1 MACESHSRAVEGDMG
16 PEEGRF
22 EGVGGAGA
30 QGALVVT
37 NMKMRVTSMKGGGV
51 GGEDASEITTGLCV
65 AERLHIY
72 NI

>member
-1 MACESHSRAVEGDMG
+1 M
-16 PEEGRF
+16 
-22 EGVGGAGA
+22 GGAGA

-37 NMKMRVTSMKGGGV
+37 NMKMKVTTMKGGGV

-65 AERLHIY
+65 TEKLHIY

>member
-1 MACESHSRAVEGDMG
+1 MRGGGVGG
-16 PEEGRF
+16 REGRC

-37 NMKMRVTSMKGGGV
+37 NMKMKVTTMKGGGV

-65 AERLHIY
+65 TERLHIY